1 MWLPSYGAKKE
12 LNNLIFK
19 MSHYFMGL
27 VRLTV
32 IRDTI
37 GWVHFFFPSSLPEK
51 HIVTW
56 YF

>member
-19 MSHYFMGL
+19 MSHYLMGL